1 MYNNFEISLVVFMPN
16 VGTNHAITYTNT
28 VNYRLIIS
36 PTCNIIVGSFNLC
49 KEFWE
54 GLQIGGGELT
64 LGGGLVTGL
73 EKASKLHSII
83 FKFTCLTK
91 FCLFVH
97 YIGFNVILNFSSI
110 PVHSLFT
117 CLFL

>member
-1 MYNNFEISLVVFMPN
+1 M
-16 VGTNHAITYTNT
+16 
-28 VNYRLIIS
+28 
-36 PTCNIIVGSFNLC
+36 
-49 KEFWE
+49 
-54 GLQIGGGELT
+54 GE
-64 LGGGLVTGL
+64 GGLVTGL
-73 EKASKLHSII
+73 EKASKLHSIL

-97 YIGFNVILNFSSI
+97 YMGLNVILIFSSI